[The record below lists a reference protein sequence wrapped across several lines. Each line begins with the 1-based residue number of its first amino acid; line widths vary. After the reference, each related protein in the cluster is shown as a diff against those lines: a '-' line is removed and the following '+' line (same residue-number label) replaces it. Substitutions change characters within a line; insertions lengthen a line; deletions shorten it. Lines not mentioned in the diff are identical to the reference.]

1 MRKIFINE
9 NLVKIA
15 EVYSINP
22 FSKRRSDFISP
33 KEKLK
38 NLSAELRGIYPRN
51 SDYIDAI
58 ISEYEILNRLLPSEI
73 AAKKAR
79 FDSLVPEDDLSIEI
93 PEKSKKLYELIVDA
107 MRYEDLREKDFLPFL
122 KKIGIKSCVYCNS
135 QLTVVA
141 EKDANNELSAKLEL
155 DHHYAKSKYP
165 FLCTSFFNLYPSCGC
180 CNRAKWQNDAVFELY
195 SETEKDLDVFKFSI
209 EDSSMVASYLNNR
222 QIEDINF
229 KFGAMIGVAD
239 ISREHDKMFCIQGI
253 YETQK
258 DIIEELIHKKEVYTE
273 LYKKDLVDQYEKLF
287 PDKSLINR
295 LLIGNYDKPEE
306 IHKRPMSKF
315 MQDIWEDLNK
325 I

>member
-1 MRKIFINE
+1 MRKIYINE

-15 EVYSINP
+15 EAYSVNP
-22 FSKRRSDFISP
+22 FSKRRSDFIHP
-33 KEKLK
+33 KVKLE
-38 NLSAELRGIYPRN
+38 NLSGDLRRMHPHY
-51 SDYIDAI
+51 SDYIDVI
-58 ISEYEILNRLLPSEI
+58 INEYETLNRLLPSEI
-73 AAKKAR
+73 TAKKAK
-79 FDSLVPEDDLSIEI
+79 FDSLLPEDDLSNVI
-93 PEKSKKLYELIVDA
+93 PESNKKLYELIVDA

-122 KKIGIKSCVYCNS
+122 KKLGVKSCVYCNS

-141 EKDANNELSAKLEL
+141 EKDGTNELSAKLEL

-165 FLCTSFFNLYPSCGC
+165 FLCTSFFNLYPSCGS

-195 SETEKDLDVFKFSI
+195 SENENDLDVFKFSI
-209 EDSSMVASYLNNR
+209 EGSSMVASYLNNR
-222 QIEDINF
+222 KIEDINF
-229 KFGAMIGVAD
+229 KFGAMPGATD
-239 ISREHDKMFCIQGI
+239 ISKEHDKMFCIQGI

-258 DIIEELIHKKEVYTE
+258 DIIEELIHKKEAYTE

-306 IHKRPMSKF
+306 THKRPMSKF
-315 MQDIWEDLNK
+315 TQDIWEDLNK